1 MDSTNFSDSTSMQF
15 FERRLHETGV
25 IEKLREMGAQ
35 HDDTVRL
42 NDMEFE
48 FWD

>member
-1 MDSTNFSDSTSMQF
+1 MQF
-15 FERRLHETGV
+15 FERRLYETGI
-25 IEKLREMGAQ
+25 IEKLREMGAK

-42 NDMEFE
+42 NELEFE